1 MTRGLIGVAGVL
13 GFLAVAI
20 GAFGAHALRGR
31 LSDVRMANLR
41 TGTDYQLW
49 HALAIGL
56 AAFAHARWGS
66 GSALVAGWAFAAGVV
81 LFSGSLY
88 VLALTDRR
96 AWGAVTPIG
105 GVALLAGWTALVAAA
120 IRA

>member
-1 MTRGLIGVAGVL
+1 
-13 GFLAVAI
+13 
-20 GAFGAHALRGR
+20 
-31 LSDVRMANLR
+31 MANLR
-41 TGTDYQLW
+41 TATDYQLW

-66 GSALVAGWAFAAGVV
+66 GSAVVAGWSFVAGVV

-88 VLALTDRR
+88 ALALTGRR
-96 AWGAVTPIG
+96 GWGAVTPVG
-105 GVALLAGWTALVAAA
+105 GVALLLGWAALVAAA